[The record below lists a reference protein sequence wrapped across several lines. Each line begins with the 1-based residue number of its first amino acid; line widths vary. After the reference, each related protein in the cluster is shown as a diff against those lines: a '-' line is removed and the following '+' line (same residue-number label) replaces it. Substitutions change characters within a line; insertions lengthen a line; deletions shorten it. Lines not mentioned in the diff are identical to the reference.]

1 MASFVLF
8 CTDVVTY
15 MQHRLE
21 RLRQALHEQ
30 QLDALLVTN
39 GVNRRYLSGF
49 TGSAG
54 VVLVM
59 RDHALLLTDFRYQS
73 QAKQEASNFEV
84 RLIISD
90 AAFSTMLPELI
101 REFGLQKLGFEAATV
116 SVAQFS
122 GWRKELAST
131 GSQVQL
137 FETQGLIE
145 DLRQIKDPSEI
156 ELLRRAVAVGDEAFA
171 AIRSLLRPTM
181 SEREVAWELE
191 KAMRERGA
199 EALAFEI
206 IVAAGE
212 NGSRPHARA
221 GDQQLGV
228 GRPIV
233 MDFGARVDG
242 YHGDMTRTVILG
254 EADEKFWTIYN
265 TVLDAQQQAAAGIR
279 AGMNGLE
286 ADAIARNLI
295 TAAGYGENFGHGLG
309 HGVGLA
315 IHEGPR
321 LSHLRQDHLPAGAVV
336 SVEPGI
342 YLPDWGGVR
351 IEDLV
356 VITET
361 GVEVLTRSSKDPVVA
376 I

>member
-8 CTDVVTY
+8 FTDMVTH

-21 RLRQALHEQ
+21 RLRQALHER
-30 QLDALLVTN
+30 QLDALIITN
-39 GVNRRYLSGF
+39 PLNRRYLSGF

-54 VVLVM
+54 VLLIMHDRVLLM
-59 RDHALLLTDFRYQS
+59 SDFRYET
-73 QAKQEASNFEV
+73 QAKLEAPNFEF
-84 RLIISD
+84 RLLLSD
-90 AAFSTMLPELI
+90 SAFTKLLPGLI
-101 REFGLQKLGFEAATV
+101 QEFGIQKLGFEATTV

-122 GWRKELAST
+122 GWRKELAAA

-137 FETQGLIE
+137 FETEGLIE
-145 DLRQIKDPSEI
+145 HLRQIKDSSEI
-156 ELLRRAVAVGDEAFA
+156 ELLRRAVAIGDAAFA
-171 AIRSLLRPTM
+171 AIQPMLRPAM
-181 SEREVAWELE
+181 REREVAWELE

-199 EALAFEI
+199 EGLAFEI
-206 IVAAGE
+206 IVAAGD

-221 GDQQLGV
+221 GDEQLGV

-233 MDFGARVDG
+233 MDFGARVNG

-265 TVLDAQQQAAAGIR
+265 IVLEAQQQAEAEIR
-279 AGMNGLE
+279 AGMTGPQ
-286 ADAIARNLI
+286 ADAIARDRI
-295 TAAGYGENFGHGLG
+295 AAAGYGDEFGHSLG

-315 IHEGPR
+315 IHEEPR
-321 LSHLRQDHLPAGAVV
+321 LSHLRQDLLSAGAVV

-342 YLPDWGGVR
+342 YLPGWGGVR

-361 GVEVLTRSSKDPVVA
+361 GIEVLTQSSKEPVVA

>member
-21 RLRQALHEQ
+21 RLRQALDEQ

-54 VVLVM
+54 VVLVK
-59 RDHALLLTDFRYQS
+59 RDHALLLTDFRYES
-73 QAKQEASNFEV
+73 QARLEAPNFEV
-84 RLIISD
+84 RLVVSE
-90 AAFSTMLPELI
+90 AALPTMLPDLI
-101 REFGLQKLGFEAATV
+101 REFGIHKLGFEAATV

-122 GWRKELAST
+122 SWRKELTAA
-131 GSQVQL
+131 GAQVQL
-137 FETQGLIE
+137 FETQGLVE
-145 DLRQIKDPSEI
+145 ELRQIKDSSEI
-156 ELLRRAVAVGDEAFA
+156 ELLRRAVAIGDEAFA
-171 AIRSLLRPTM
+171 AIQPLLRPTM
-181 SEREVAWELE
+181 REREVSWELE

-221 GDQQLGV
+221 GDEQLGV

-254 EADEKFWTIYN
+254 EADTQFWTIYN
-265 TVLDAQQQAAAGIR
+265 TVLDAQKQAEAGIR
-279 AGMNGLE
+279 AGMTGLA

-295 TAAGYGENFGHGLG
+295 AAAGYGDNFGHGLG

-321 LSHLRQDHLPAGAVV
+321 LTHLREDLLPAGAVV

-342 YLPDWGGVR
+342 YLPGWGGVR

-361 GVEVLTRSSKDPVVA
+361 GVEVLTRSSKEPVVA

>member
-8 CTDVVTY
+8 LTNVVTH

-21 RLRQALHEQ
+21 RLRQALHER
-30 QLDALLVTN
+30 QLDALIITN
-39 GVNRRYLSGF
+39 SLNRRYLSGF

-54 VVLVM
+54 VLLVM
-59 RDHALLLTDFRYQS
+59 ADHALLFSDFRYES
-73 QAKQEASNFEV
+73 QAKLEAPNFEF
-84 RLIISD
+84 RLIASD
-90 AAFSTMLPELI
+90 AALTKMLPELI
-101 REFGLQKLGFEAATV
+101 QEFGIQKLGFESTTV

-122 GWRKELAST
+122 NWRKELTSA

-137 FETQGLIE
+137 FETEGLVE
-145 DLRQIKDPSEI
+145 HLRQLKDASEI
-156 ELLRRAVAVGDEAFA
+156 ELLRRAITIGDEAFA
-171 AIRSLLRPTM
+171 AIQPLLRPTM
-181 SEREVAWELE
+181 REREVAWELE

-199 EALAFEI
+199 EGLAFEI
-206 IVAAGE
+206 IIAAGE
-212 NGSRPHARA
+212 NGARPHARA
-221 GDQQLGV
+221 GDQQLGT

-233 MDFGARVDG
+233 MDFGARVEG

-265 TVLDAQQQAAAGIR
+265 IVLEAQRLAEASIR
-279 AGMNGLE
+279 PGMNGFD
-286 ADAIARNLI
+286 ADAIARDHI
-295 TAAGYGENFGHGLG
+295 AAAGYGEQFGHSLG

-315 IHEGPR
+315 IHEEPR
-321 LSHLRQDHLPAGAVV
+321 LSYQRKDLLSPGAVV

-342 YLPDWGGVR
+342 YLPAWGGVR

-361 GVEVLTRSSKDPVVA
+361 GIEVLTQSSKEPVVA